1 MTKYEHVDGLL
12 LMEKQSQGQQG
23 TRVLQ
28 GRVLPEVG
36 RGARV

>member
-1 MTKYEHVDGLL
+1 MNKYEPMDGLL

-23 TRVLQ
+23 ARILQ
-28 GRVLPEVG
+28 GKVLPEVG